1 MIVLGLK
8 YFKKSPDFIPLLFVV
23 LGNKHRIDDGK
34 ESSRELTTD
43 GSQGGNS
50 SINYEISIYFV
61 TIHT

>member
-23 LGNKHRIDDGK
+23 LNP
-34 ESSRELTTD
+34 SSFSRRSLTD
-43 GSQGGNS
+43 QGGNS

-61 TIHT
+61 IINT